1 MRSYTNKKGEKVSVT
16 EDHLNTAV
24 QIKLELQKASPS
36 GLCQWGVLV
45 KMMEEEGYFDA
56 DNNESYR
63 CLIKSYQAKIDKLP
77 TREKRENF
85 VAEKTLVSIKNKV
98 GELYVAKRANQTV
111 TRELNKVKRDV
122 ADSILVA
129 EEIREVMENYD
140 FTSLQFK
147 PQELKVRSNTK
158 MIVSL
163 SDLHIGAL
171 VDNKVNK
178 YNFEI
183 AKQRLS
189 KYLNRLITE
198 IKLHGIT
205 DVYVMNTGDTIEH
218 SSMRFTQGA
227 GIEFA
232 YSEQIVRASDII
244 QKFLMAL
251 SEHVHVT
258 YAGIAGN
265 HDRQDGDKNKSA
277 DGDHAIKA
285 INYTIEQFIINTKNS
300 RITYEQAEDY
310 KHTFTFGGKNVL
322 ALHGDLDNQNDAKLL
337 STHSELDGVDYDLVL
352 MGHTHTRFIKE
363 VHDNKFISVSASLKG
378 ADNFSVNKL
387 RKVSS
392 ASQSYHIIHE
402 DGEIEVKWVTFK

>member
-1 MRSYTNKKGEKVSVT
+1 MRSYTNKQGDKISVT

-36 GLCQWGVLV
+36 GLCQWAVLV

-63 CLIKSYQAKIDKLP
+63 CLIKAYQDKIGKLP

-85 VAEKTLVSIKNKV
+85 VSDKLLTSIKNKV
-98 GELYVAKRANQTV
+98 GEIYIAKRANQGV
-111 TRELNKVKRDV
+111 LKELNKVKRDV
-122 ADSILVA
+122 TDSILVA
-129 EEIREVMENYD
+129 EEIREVLENYD
-140 FTSLQFK
+140 FTELQFK
-147 PQELKVRSNTK
+147 AEELKINNKAK

-183 AKQRLS
+183 AKNRLS
-189 KYLNRLITE
+189 KYLNRLISE
-198 IKLHGIT
+198 IKINGIT

-218 SSMRFTQGA
+218 SSMRFGQGA
-227 GIEFA
+227 GIEFT

-251 SEHVHVT
+251 SEHVNVT

-265 HDRQDGDKNKSA
+265 HDRVDGDKNKSL
-277 DGDHAIKA
+277 DGDHAVKA
-285 INYTIEQFIINTKNS
+285 INYTIEQFIINTKNT
-300 RITYEQAEDY
+300 RIKYEQAEDY

-337 STHSELDGVDYDLVL
+337 STHSELDGIEYDLVL
-352 MGHTHTRFIKE
+352 MGHTHTRFVKE
-363 VHDNKFISVSASLKG
+363 VFDNKFISVSASLKG

-392 ASQSYHIIHE
+392 PSQSYHIIHE
-402 DGEIEVKWVTFK
+402 DGEIEVRWVTFK

>member
-36 GLCQWGVLV
+36 GNCTWSVLV

-63 CLIKSYQAKIDKLP
+63 CLIKSYQKKIEKLP
-77 TREKRENF
+77 SREENANF
-85 VAEKTLVSIKNKV
+85 VAEKTLTSIKNKV
-98 GELYVAKRANQTV
+98 GELYVAKRANQAV

-147 PQELKVRSNTK
+147 PQELKFRSNTK

-189 KYLNRLITE
+189 QYLNRLFTE
-198 IKLHGIT
+198 IMNHGIT

-251 SEHVHVT
+251 SEHVNVT

-265 HDRQDGDKNKSA
+265 HDRADGDKNKSA

-285 INYTIEQFIINTKNS
+285 INYTIEQFIINTNND
-300 RITYEQAEDY
+300 RIKYEQAEDY

-322 ALHGDLDNQNDAKLL
+322 ALHGDLDNQNDANLL
-337 STHSELDGVDYDLVL
+337 AKHSELDGVEYDLVL

-392 ASQSYHIIHE
+392 PSQSYHIIHD
-402 DGEIEVKWVTFK
+402 DGEIEVRWVTFK